1 MYILVSN
8 VTNLHMYVR
17 ILTLLLTQSERLVTK
32 EHTATHTHLI
42 LWPLYVG
49 ALVIKLYCSGLLPT

>member
-1 MYILVSN
+1 MLQIYIP
-8 VTNLHMYVR
+8 
-17 ILTLLLTQSERLVTK
+17 QSERLVTK

-42 LWPLYVG
+42 LWPLYVD